1 MNSILIEK
9 IYLIL
14 ILVFFILAF
23 AIKNIKTYLSEKQ
36 SIRGRSFKLSMSILL
51 SILIYLILL
60 LRLTLLNSKWLL
72 EIDLSAYPIRNI
84 LGLLFV
90 SIGFV
95 LGLLALNAIKNSW
108 RVGIKYDQKT
118 DLVNTG
124 IYRLSRNPYFL
135 SYDILILGYL
145 FIFPSI
151 ILFALYLA
159 LVITFHFM
167 ILEEE
172 DYLQSVHGENYVAY
186 KKKVNRYFTLK

>member
-1 MNSILIEK
+1 MNLIEIEK

-23 AIKNIKTYLSEKQ
+23 AIKNVKTYLSAKR
-36 SIRGRSFKLSMSILL
+36 SIRGKSFKLSMSILL
-51 SILIYLILL
+51 STLIYVLLL
-60 LRLTLLNSKWLL
+60 LRLTFLDSKWLL
-72 EIDLSAYPIRNI
+72 EIDLTIYPILNI
-84 LGLLFV
+84 LGLLLV

-95 LGLLALNAIKNSW
+95 IGLLALKAMRNSW

-118 DLVNTG
+118 ELISSG

-135 SYDILILGYL
+135 SYNLLILGYL

-167 ILEEE
+167 ILQEE
-172 DYLQSVHGENYVAY
+172 DYLESMHGENYITY
-186 KKKVNRYFTLK
+186 KKKVKRYFTLK

>member
-23 AIKNIKTYLSEKQ
+23 AVKNIKTYLSEKQ

>member
-1 MNSILIEK
+1 MKFIIIQKS
-9 IYLIL
+9 YLIL

-51 SILIYLILL
+51 STSIYLLLL
-60 LRLTLLNSKWLL
+60 LRLSGLDSRWLL
-72 EIDLSAYPIRNI
+72 EIDLSAYPILNI
-84 LGLLFV
+84 LGLLLV

-95 LGLLALNAIKNSW
+95 LGLLALKAMKNSW
-108 RVGIKYDQKT
+108 RVGIKYEQKT
-118 DLVNTG
+118 DLVSSG

-135 SYDILILGYL
+135 SYYILILGYL

-151 ILFALYLA
+151 ILFIFYLA

-172 DYLQSVHGENYVAY
+172 DYLQNVHGEKYRAY
-186 KKKVNRYFTLK
+186 KKKVKRYFTLK